1 MRAMNALTLILLCLA
16 PAQVAVAQTVAKENA
31 ESANQARRYGVIAGR
46 LVNDAGRPVA
56 GAPVQVFKVGVKVS
70 GRTQVSVTDDEG
82 QFKATGLDPGSYMIS
97 AYVPGY
103 VAQRTD
109 SERDYHRPG
118 ENITINLIK
127 GGVITGRVTD
137 PFGEPMVGVR
147 VEAVKVRE
155 LEGVQKYS
163 GVFQRRNSSL
173 TDDRGVYR
181 MYGLEPG
188 VYVAGA
194 SSDLSGFDISFYA
207 GRDAMTW
214 HPSSPRATAA
224 EITVRSGEE
233 APGIDI
239 RHREERGYT
248 ISGTIAGD
256 AASDLK
262 SGDISLILTSGAD
275 RQLVG
280 LGTVYRMKSFAVSGV
295 PDGEYEM
302 VAFRANYNEP
312 AFASS
317 APRRVVVKGA
327 DVSGIA
333 LKIEPPTSISGKVK
347 IESSSIG
354 KNPCEDAAQA
364 KDRATIEDVLLS
376 AAPEN
381 ESRTSIESIAP
392 YFRYLRGVMGGAP
405 DEKGEFTLGGLAVG
419 RFRIKADL
427 PDESWYIRAVTQ
439 PASGA
444 AKKPID
450 AYRNGIAIKSGEKL
464 SGVEVVIAQGAASL
478 NGRVVPANG
487 GSILPSRLRVHL
499 IPAEVPAADDV
510 LRYAETAVRGDGS
523 FEFKHIAPG
532 KYLLHTRQATE
543 KEANDDQVRQ
553 VAWDAAERA
562 KLRREATAAKNEIE
576 LKLCERMKDH
586 KLIYEAR

>member
-1 MRAMNALTLILLCLA
+1 
-16 PAQVAVAQTVAKENA
+16 
-31 ESANQARRYGVIAGR
+31 
-46 LVNDAGRPVA
+46 
-56 GAPVQVFKVGVKVS
+56 
-70 GRTQVSVTDDEG
+70 
-82 QFKATGLDPGSYMIS
+82 
-97 AYVPGY
+97 
-103 VAQRTD
+103 
-109 SERDYHRPG
+109 
-118 ENITINLIK
+118 
-127 GGVITGRVTD
+127 
-137 PFGEPMVGVR
+137 
-147 VEAVKVRE
+147 
-155 LEGVQKYS
+155 
-163 GVFQRRNSSL
+163 L

-194 SSDLSGFDISFYA
+194 SSDQFGFDIGFYA

-224 EITVRSGEE
+224 EIAVRSGEE

-248 ISGTIAGD
+248 ISGTIAGEV
-256 AASDLK
+256 ASDPK
-262 SGDISLILTSGAD
+262 SGDIRFMLTSGAD

-280 LGTVYRMKSFAVSGV
+280 LGTVYRTKSFAMSGV

-302 VAFRANYNEP
+302 IAFRANYNEP

-333 LKIEPPTSISGKVK
+333 LKIESAASISGRLK
-347 IESSSIG
+347 IESPSAG

-364 KDRATIEDVLLS
+364 KDRATIDDVLLS
-376 AAPEN
+376 ATPEN
-381 ESRTSIESIAP
+381 ESRPSIESIAP
-392 YFRYLRGVMGGAP
+392 YFRYLRGAMGGAP
-405 DEKGEFTLGGLAVG
+405 DEKGEFTLGGLAAG

-427 PDESWYIRAVTQ
+427 PDDRWYIRAVTQ

-450 AYRNGIAIKSGEKL
+450 ASRNGIALRPSEKL
-464 SGVEVVIAQGAASL
+464 SGVEVVIAEGAASL
-478 NGRVVPANG
+478 NGRVVPANE
-487 GSILPSRLRVHL
+487 GSMLPPRLRVHL

-510 LRYAETAVRGDGS
+510 LRYADTAVRGDGS

-532 KYLLHTRQATE
+532 KYLLHTRQAIE
-543 KEANDDQVRQ
+543 KEANDNQARP

-562 KLRREATAAKNEIE
+562 KLRREAAAAKDEIE

-586 KLIYEAR
+586 KLIHEATRRDTKN